1 MEILTHNQINTQI
14 CGQPVDVKDGTS
26 RVALHTDKT
35 MSVDAHG
42 LVHGGFVF
50 GLADYAA
57 MIAVNDP
64 NVVLGSAQVKFIKPV
79 KAGQTVIADAK
90 TKSVD
95 GKKHTVSV
103 IAYIGDARIFEGE
116 FTCFVLDKHVLA

>member
-1 MEILTHNQINTQI
+1 MQILTHNQINTHL
-14 CGQPVDVKDGTS
+14 CGKPVDVKDGTS
-26 RVALHTDKT
+26 QVVLHTDKT
-35 MSVDAHG
+35 MTVDVHG

-50 GLADYAA
+50 GLADHAA

-79 KAGQTVIADAK
+79 RAGQTVIADAK
-90 TKSVD
+90 TETVE

-103 IAYIGDARIFEGE
+103 IAYIGESRVFEGE
-116 FTCFVLDKHVLA
+116 FKCFVLDKHVLA